1 MYHQQ
6 PSVQIQP
13 VQQPRDT
20 VGPTAAP
27 QQQQQQQQQP
37 QLRLVEN
44 RLTNVQIAL
53 IGSVLFF
60 IFANPEIFSFVNK
73 ILPGII
79 MNYAGKVTQSGTITH
94 SIVFGVAFFGIVYL
108 LQRPTVEAF
117 TEGQYKKKMYAS
129 KNVSGGMVGP

>member
-6 PSVQIQP
+6 PAVQIQP

-20 VGPTAAP
+20 VSPKAAEK
-27 QQQQQQQQQP
+27 QQQQQQP

-44 RLTNVQIAL
+44 RLTNVQLVL

-94 SIVFGVAFFGIVYL
+94 SIVFGVAFFAIVYL

-117 TEGQYKKKMYAS
+117 TEGQYKKKMYVS

>member
-6 PSVQIQP
+6 PPVQIQP

-20 VGPTAAP
+20 VGPKAA
-27 QQQQQQQQQP
+27 QQQQQQP

-44 RLTNVQIAL
+44 RLTNVQLVL

-73 ILPGII
+73 MLPGII

-94 SIVFGVAFFGIVYL
+94 SIVFGVAFFAIVYL

-117 TEGQYKKKMYAS
+117 TEGLQKKKMYVS

>member
-27 QQQQQQQQQP
+27 QQQQQQQP